1 MNIPIITDITI
12 STPALVFP
20 AITILILTYSNRFT
34 TLSNRIREFVRK
46 EGQRNPQIDVFHKRI
61 GYVKD
66 MLFFG
71 VSGLGLAVVSMLA
84 LMFDFKVIGWYSLAI
99 ALISIIYSLFKAALD
114 VSLSMKALDI
124 ELNDKCG

>member
-1 MNIPIITDITI
+1 
-12 STPALVFP
+12 
-20 AITILILTYSNRFT
+20 
-34 TLSNRIREFVRK
+34 
-46 EGQRNPQIDVFHKRI
+46 
-61 GYVKD
+61 